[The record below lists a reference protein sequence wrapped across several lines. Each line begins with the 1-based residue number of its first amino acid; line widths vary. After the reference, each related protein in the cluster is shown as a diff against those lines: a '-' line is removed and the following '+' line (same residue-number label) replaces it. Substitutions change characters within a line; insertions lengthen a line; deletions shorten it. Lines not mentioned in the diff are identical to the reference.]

1 VSLSVRSVLGLGLAI
16 LASVGVLIALR
27 DSTSDSNSNS
37 PRTSEPTKPATS
49 ALYLSGDSLAR
60 LELGSGELRRIG
72 RSPTRDVFASN
83 SGSWLAY
90 VVSGGAAEEEHDFL
104 SEPILQA
111 INLNSGVKVE
121 LGPGFSPLW
130 HPSAAKLAYLRP
142 VGSAQC
148 SGEGCSGRFDVV
160 VHDMKTSTSSV
171 LAEGRYNLLGW
182 SGDRVLVAD
191 ERDLST
197 TRSLG
202 LGGDAEPLDVAPSE
216 LWDASPNGRWLL
228 KSASDGVTLID
239 TRDGRQRSVEVDGV
253 LGDGAWSLD
262 SRYVAVGVLNESRTR
277 THAVLIDV
285 VDGDVAEI
293 TPSLPGILDLTWG
306 PDSRQFAFLTFVG
319 RSNLTELTLCSTDG
333 RACEIVGEPQRR
345 TILLRLE

>member
-1 VSLSVRSVLGLGLAI
+1 VSFSLRGVLGLGLAI
-16 LASVGVLIALR
+16 LATVVVLVALR
-27 DSTSDSNSNS
+27 ASTSDLNS
-37 PRTSEPTKPATS
+37 PRPSAPTRPATS

-90 VVSGGAAEEEHDFL
+90 VVSGGTAAEEHDFL
-104 SEPILQA
+104 LEPILQA
-111 INLNSGVKVE
+111 INLDSGDKVE

-130 HPSAAKLAYLRP
+130 HPTAAKLAYLRP

-148 SGEGCSGRFDVV
+148 SGEGCSGLFDVV
-160 VHDMKTSTSSV
+160 VHDMQTSMSSV
-171 LAEGRYNLLGW
+171 LAEGRYSLLGW
-182 SGDRVLVAD
+182 SDDRVLVAD
-191 ERDLST
+191 QNDLST

-202 LGGDAEPLDVAPSE
+202 PRGDAEPLDVAPSE
-216 LWDASPNGRWLL
+216 LWDASPDGRWLL
-228 KSASDGVTLID
+228 KSASEGVTLVD
-239 TRDGRQRSVEVDGV
+239 TRDGRQRSIEVEGV
-253 LGDGAWSLD
+253 LGDGAWSPD
-262 SRYVAVGVLNESRTR
+262 SRYVAVGVLNDARTR

-285 VDGDVAEI
+285 DDGEVTEI
-293 TPSLPGILDLTWG
+293 TPALPGILDLTWG

-319 RSNLTELTLCSTDG
+319 RSNRTELSLCSTEG
-333 RACEIVGEPQRR
+333 RTCEIVGEPQRR